1 MDSSPTL
8 QRYVTQVEMTVAS
21 MQREID
27 MARYARDDYH
37 RMRDEVWREK
47 EKLRLELNQLPA
59 SKAVQPFMLPNARN
73 GPPLPQHL
81 GPNVPPNPGRE
92 PTPAQQYQAF
102 DAILAGNAAWRAG
115 VLAQDPDFFER
126 LSKGQKPDILYVGC
140 ADSRV
145 SAELLTGCGL
155 GELFVHRCAFPSF
168 RFANSFLL

>member
-27 MARYARDDYH
+27 MARYARDDFH
-37 RMRDEVWREK
+37 RMRDEVLAREGK
-47 EKLRLELNQLPA
+47 AARSSSTSCRPA
-59 SKAVQPFMLPNARN
+59 RPCSRSCCRTRATARRCRSTS
-73 GPPLPQHL
+73 GPTCRRIRAASRRP
-81 GPNVPPNPGRE
+81 RK
-92 PTPAQQYQAF
+92 QYQAF

-155 GELFVHRCAFPSF
+155 GELFVTPVRVSKFSF
-168 RFANSFLL
+168 CEFL